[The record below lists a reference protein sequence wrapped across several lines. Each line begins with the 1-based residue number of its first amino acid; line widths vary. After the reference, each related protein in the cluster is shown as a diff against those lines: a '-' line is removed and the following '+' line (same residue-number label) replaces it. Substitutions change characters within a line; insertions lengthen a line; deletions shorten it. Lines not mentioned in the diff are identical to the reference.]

1 MGVLGLTSFLECQ
14 MLLYLIIV
22 KHNPSKLLDGLILQL
37 NNYVTI
43 RYIKN
48 IQEILIKKIELINNI
63 IQFSQVN
70 LIACKFYSIL
80 FKFDILCILM

>member
-37 NNYVTI
+37 NSYVTI
-43 RYIKN
+43 RYIQN
-48 IQEILIKKIELINNI
+48 IQKKN
-63 IQFSQVN
+63 
-70 LIACKFYSIL
+70 
-80 FKFDILCILM
+80 